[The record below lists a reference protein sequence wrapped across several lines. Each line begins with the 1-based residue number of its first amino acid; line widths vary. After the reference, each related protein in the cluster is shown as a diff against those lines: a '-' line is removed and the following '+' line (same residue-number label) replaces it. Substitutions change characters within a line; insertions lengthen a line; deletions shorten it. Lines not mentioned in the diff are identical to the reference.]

1 MTINNHFQTKND
13 YMVCLCNKCT
23 AKECIMKR
31 TLKKRV
37 LGKRNRN
44 TGRYAEQKLLKLF
57 QSWNIKIHQTIASGS
72 LKQVTSRLTETNK
85 DLFVSDFYTTDLI
98 KGETIRIEN
107 KKRQFNVF
115 KKYYYKTDLNTVL
128 YIKDFC
134 YIVSQNSFKRIL
146 DKDFSQVVL
155 IEEDKNNK
163 LLHKFFNQDNAQIVS
178 LISTDE
184 LSNRY
189 RDFLFCF
196 NVKTYKKFIEQR
208 KR

>member
-1 MTINNHFQTKND
+1 
-13 YMVCLCNKCT
+13 MVCLCSKCS
-23 AKECIMKR
+23 AKGCVMKK
-31 TLKKRV
+31 TLKKRA

-57 QSWNIKIHQTIASGS
+57 QSWNIKLNQTIASGS
-72 LKQVTSRLTETNK
+72 LKQVTSRLTGKDK
-85 DLFVSDFYTTDLI
+85 DLFVSDFYTNDLI

-107 KKRQFNVF
+107 KKRQFNVL
-115 KKYYYKTDLNTVL
+115 KKYYYKTDLNKVL

-134 YIVSQNSFKRIL
+134 YIVSQNSFKKIL
-146 DKDFSQVVL
+146 DGEINQFIL
-155 IEEDKNNK
+155 AEEDKNNK
-163 LLHKFFNQDNAQIVS
+163 LLHNFFRQDNAQIVS
-178 LISTDE
+178 LISPDE

-196 NVKTYKKFIEQR
+196 DTNTYKKFIEQR